1 MRRIMAGLG
10 LALGLIGFQAFAVQA
25 QAEELNIYSS
35 RHYPSDELLFG
46 KFKEETG
53 ISVNLIQGKAAEL
66 VERMKLEGA
75 NSPADIFITTDA
87 ANLWRA
93 QAAGLFQPVTSP
105 ALEKSVPAQFHE
117 PTGLWYAF
125 ATRARV
131 LVYNKDRVRPE
142 ELSTYEALAAPE
154 WKGRVL
160 SRSSNNEYVQ
170 SMVAALIA
178 HLGEEKT
185 EEWAKGVVDN
195 FARQPKGGDTDQ
207 IRAVAVGEAD
217 VAIVNHYYFARIVAS
232 DKPEDKDVV
241 EKVGIFFPDQDSFGT
256 HTNVSGAGVAAHAP
270 NRDAAIKFLEYLA
283 SPEAQAIFAEAN
295 NEFPI
300 LEGVAPSSVVQGFGP
315 FKRDTLPINE
325 LGLNNAAAVQ
335 LLDRAG
341 WR

>member
-1 MRRIMAGLG
+1 MRRILACLA
-10 LALGLIGFQAFAVQA
+10 LALGFVAAQAR
-25 QAEELNIYSS
+25 AEELNIYSS

-46 KFKEETG
+46 KFKDETG
-53 ISVNLIQGKAAEL
+53 ITINLIQGGAAEL
-66 VERMKLEGA
+66 VQRLKLEGA

-105 ALEKSVPAQFHE
+105 ALEKVVPAQFHE
-117 PTGLWYAF
+117 PSGLWYAF

-131 LVYNKDRVRPE
+131 IVYNKDRVKPE
-142 ELSTYEALAAPE
+142 ELSTYEALAEPQ

-170 SMVAALIA
+170 SMVAAMIA

-185 EEWAKGVVDN
+185 EAWAKGLVAN
-195 FARQPKGGDTDQ
+195 FARPPKGADTDQ

-217 VAIVNHYYFARIVAS
+217 VAIVNHYYFARLVAS
-232 DKPEDKDVV
+232 DKPEDKEVV
-241 EKVGIFFPDQDSFGT
+241 DKVRIFFPDQDSFGT
-256 HTNVSGAGVAAHAP
+256 HINVSGAGVAAHAP
-270 NRDAAIKFLEYLA
+270 HREAAIKFLEYLA
-283 SPEAQAIFAEAN
+283 SPEAQAVFAEAN

-300 LEGVAPSSVVQGFGP
+300 VDGVAPSSVVQSFGP
-315 FKRDTLPINE
+315 FKRDTLPIDD
-325 LGLNNAAAVQ
+325 LGKNNAAAVL

>member
-1 MRRIMAGLG
+1 MRRILACLA
-10 LALGLIGFQAFAVQA
+10 LALGFVTVQA

-53 ISVNLIQGKAAEL
+53 ITINLIQGGAAEL
-66 VERMKLEGA
+66 VQRLKLEGA

-93 QAAGLFQPVTSP
+93 QSAGLFQPVTSP
-105 ALEKSVPAQFHE
+105 VLEKVVPAQFRE
-117 PTGLWYAF
+117 PSGLWYAF

-131 LVYNKDRVRPE
+131 IVYNKDRVKPE
-142 ELSTYEALAAPE
+142 ELSTYEALAEPQ

-170 SMVAALIA
+170 SMVAAMIA

-185 EEWAKGVVDN
+185 EAWAKGLVAN
-195 FARQPKGGDTDQ
+195 FARPPKGADTDQ

-217 VAIVNHYYFARIVAS
+217 VAIVNHYYFARLLAS
-232 DKPEDKDVV
+232 DKPADKEVV
-241 EKVGIFFPDQDSFGT
+241 DKVRIFFPDQDSFGT
-256 HTNVSGAGVAAHAP
+256 HINVSGAGVAAHAP
-270 NRDAAIKFLEYLA
+270 HREAAIKFLDYLA
-283 SPEAQAIFAEAN
+283 SPEAQAVFAEAN

-300 LEGVAPSSVVQGFGP
+300 VDGVAPSSVVQSFGP
-315 FKRDTLPINE
+315 FKRDTLPIDD
-325 LGLNNAAAVQ
+325 LGKNNGAAVL

>member
-1 MRRIMAGLG
+1 MRRLIAG
-10 LALGLIGFQAFAVQA
+10 LALGLGLAATPA
-25 QAEELNIYSS
+25 LAEELNIYSS

-53 ISVNLIQGKAAEL
+53 ITVNLVQGGAAAL
-66 VERMKLEGA
+66 VERIKLEGE

-93 QAAGLFQPVTSP
+93 QEAGLFQPVTSDH
-105 ALEKSVPAQFHE
+105 LKKVIPAQFHE

-131 LVYNKDRVRPE
+131 IVYNKEKVKPSD
-142 ELSTYEALAAPE
+142 LSTYEALTAPE

-170 SMVAALIA
+170 SMTAALIA
-178 HLGEEKT
+178 HIGEEKA
-185 EEWAKGVVDN
+185 EAWAKGIVAN
-195 FARQPKGGDTDQ
+195 FARAPKGGDIDQ
-207 IRAVAVGEAD
+207 IRAVAAGEAD
-217 VAIVNHYYFARIVAS
+217 VAIVNHYYFARLLAS
-232 DKPEDKDVV
+232 DKPEDKATTD
-241 EKVGIFFPDQDSFGT
+241 KVAIFFPDQDSFGT
-256 HTNVSGAGVAAHAP
+256 HINVSGAGVTAHAP
-270 NRDAAIKFLEYLA
+270 HKEAAIKFLEYLA
-283 SPEAQAIFAEAN
+283 SPEAQEIFAHAN

-300 LEGVAPSSVVQGFGP
+300 LDGVAPSSIVQQFGP
-315 FKRDTLPINE
+315 FKRDTLPIAT
-325 LGLNNAAAVQ
+325 LGENNAEAVK

>member
-1 MRRIMAGLG
+1 MRRLIAT
-10 LALGLIGFQAFAVQA
+10 LALGLGLVAGQAG
-25 QAEELNIYSS
+25 AEELNIYSS
-35 RHYPSDELLFG
+35 RHYPSDEILFG

-93 QAAGLFQPVTSP
+93 QAAGLFQPVTSDKLQ
-105 ALEKSVPAQFHE
+105 AAVPDQFHE
-117 PTGLWYAF
+117 PSGLWYAF

-131 LVYNKDRVRPE
+131 IVYNKDKVEPGQ
-142 ELSTYEALAAPE
+142 LSTYEALTAPE

-170 SMVAALIA
+170 SMTAAMIA
-178 HLGEEKT
+178 HLGEAKA
-185 EEWAKGVVDN
+185 EEWARGIVAN
-195 FARQPKGGDTDQ
+195 FARAPKGGDTDQ
-207 IRAVAVGEAD
+207 IKAVAVGEAD
-217 VAIVNHYYFARIVAS
+217 VAIVNHYYFARLVAS
-232 DKPEDKDVV
+232 DKPEDKEIVA
-241 EKVGIFFPDQDSFGT
+241 KVGLFFPNQETFGT
-256 HTNVSGAGVAAHAP
+256 HVNVSGAGVAAHAP
-270 NRDAAIKFLEYLA
+270 DKAAAIKFLEYLA
-283 SPEAQAIFAEAN
+283 SPEAQDIFAEAN

-300 LEGVAPSSVVQGFGP
+300 LKGVAPSSVVEGFGD
-315 FKRDTLPINE
+315 FKRDTLPIDE
-325 LGLNNAAAVQ
+325 LGKNNAAAVQ